1 MDLHLLDL
9 IMDLLPQDMD
19 LQVIMILMLTNN
31 DADFV
36 FLIGPGKNLNIISI
50 IGNVVYFILE
60 NFVRS
65 VFSNLVGGVMN
76 LELLFGPIL
85 GDTIGN
91 IIGDIGFSIITEIG
105 KFLLDID
112 ILSKLTFAMGLFPMF
127 VLSFSIRL

>member
-1 MDLHLLDL
+1 MDLHLPDL

-65 VFSNLVGGVMN
+65 VFSNLVGGIMN

-112 ILSKLTFAMGLFPMF
+112 ILSKGDIS
-127 VLSFSIRL
+127 LSNLNPY